1 MSWQQFGYLNPEKA
15 ISWRFDMTGTATGTA
30 ATPIGLGNAGN
41 GGLDTM
47 VQGIG
52 NAALFNG
59 VYGADRNFNGVL
71 DRGPLS
77 RAVRLRAVLLGRFN
91 YYDLRVPAPI
101 R

>member
-1 MSWQQFGYLNPEKA
+1 
-15 ISWRFDMTGTATGTA
+15 MTSTLTGA
-30 ATPIGLGNAGN
+30 SATPLGLGNAGN
-41 GGLDTM
+41 QGLDAQ
-47 VQGIG
+47 VQGVG

-77 RAVRLRAVLLGRFN
+77 RAVRLRAVLLARFN